1 VAIKKLPGL
10 EIVNFQYCHAAATGA
25 PCSKHVLTKI
35 DAGCAASVLATRS
48 SDETKSKFKP

>member
-10 EIVNFQYCHAAATGA
+10 EIVNFQFCHAAAADA

-35 DAGCAASVLATRS
+35 DADCAASVQATRS
-48 SDETKSKFKP
+48 SDETKSKFRP